1 MRVALRELVRRPGR
15 FLVVGGALTVLV
27 LLLLFLGGLLDGL
40 YLNSTG
46 AVRSLDADGIVF
58 SNDARQSF
66 LRSTITPEL
75 RDTIESVDGV
85 AETGGLGFALLGVTV
100 PGESD
105 VADGAVIGYELS
117 SDSLPAPPEPGKAY
131 ADSQLRDDGVAVG
144 DRVLV
149 GPAEV
154 PLEVVG
160 FVDDT
165 NYLQQ
170 GGLWVEPGTW
180 RSVLSANRPDAVV
193 GDGEFQALV
202 VRVAAGADVPRVLD
216 AIDQATGSTETLTE
230 AEAIDAIPGVT
241 EQSSTFTAVIGV
253 TVFVAG
259 LVIALFFALLTLER
273 LGLYAVLK
281 TFGGSSA
288 SARRRRRGA
297 GRGRGGRRL
306 RRRWPPHPRSAPGG
320 ARRHPPAARTVPGR
334 HHPRQR
340 HHRLR
345 VRRAGVAAPHRPHRP
360 RHRHRCRSLRRSPR
374 ARPAHVRRPQDLPLR
389 RRRGRGPRP
398 RQPGGRP

>member
-100 PGESD
+100 PGRSD
-105 VADGAVIGYELS
+105 VADGAVVGYQLS
-117 SDSLPAPPEPGKAY
+117 SASLPAPPDPGTAY
-131 ADSQLRDDGVAVG
+131 ADRQLRDDGVSVG

-202 VRVAAGADVPRVLD
+202 VRVAAGADVNRVLA

-230 AEAIDAIPGVT
+230 SEAIAAIPGVT
-241 EQSSTFTAVIGV
+241 EQSATFTAVIGV

-281 TFGGSSA
+281 AFGGSSA
-288 SARRRRRGA
+288 S
-297 GRGRGGRRL
+297 L
-306 RRRWPPHPRSAPGG
+306 
-320 ARRHPPAARTVPGR
+320 V
-334 HHPRQR
+334 
-340 HHRLR
+340 
-345 VRRAGVAAPHRPHRP
+345 AGVVLQAVAVAVGAFAVGGLLTLGLLQVVPAGIPLQLEPSRAVTTLVSVTIASVFGGLV
-360 RHRHRCRSLRRSPR
+360 SLRRIVR
-374 ARPAHVRRPQDLPLR
+374 IDPATAI
-389 RRRGRGPRP
+389 GAGA
-398 RQPGGRP
+398 